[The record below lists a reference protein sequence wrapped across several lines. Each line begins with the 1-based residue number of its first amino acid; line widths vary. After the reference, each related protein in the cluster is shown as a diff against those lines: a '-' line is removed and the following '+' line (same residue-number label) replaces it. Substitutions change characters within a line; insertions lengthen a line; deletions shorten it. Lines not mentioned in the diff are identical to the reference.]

1 VIAPP
6 PIQFDRTTGVLEG
19 ANAWERHAAL
29 ALSSGPK
36 VASTFSHR
44 GYNCC
49 ANLLRTTLPERD
61 IVIGSA
67 SAFWQDRIHALNAN
81 VARRMQ

>member
-1 VIAPP
+1 MRGSATLRSRCR
-6 PIQFDRTTGVLEG
+6 Q
-19 ANAWERHAAL
+19 A
-29 ALSSGPK
+29 PK

-67 SAFWQDRIHALNAN
+67 SAFWQGRIHALNAN